1 MGGPGS
7 GRRANPRRRRR
18 VVELR
23 AAGLTLAEIGRR
35 VGMTR
40 EGVRQTLA
48 VCGVPAVRSA
58 PPATWWAAPE
68 EEPQRPPWFGEGI

>member
-1 MGGPGS
+1 
-7 GRRANPRRRRR
+7 

-48 VCGVPAVRSA
+48 VCGVPAGRVV
-58 PPATWWAAPE
+58 PPVPWWAACAAAAVE
-68 EEPQRPPWFGEGI
+68 QPQRPAWVGEGI